1 MRGGHESMPFLHE
14 YFQNALL
21 AGLFAGISC
30 SLVGAF
36 VVTMHLSFLG
46 VCIAHSAFA
55 GALMGV
61 WLGFD
66 PLPGALIFSL
76 GASAVVGPLADR
88 GELNPDASIGIIFSL
103 MIGVAFLFLGLIPG
117 SRTEALSLFWGS
129 ILTVSHRDLA
139 WLGMVAAVSV
149 LGVVF
154 FNKEVHATVCH
165 RNVAAAVGIP
175 ATLVFYAMLFAAG
188 VTIAVSLRS
197 IGGLLIYSLVINPAA
212 SALQLTYRFN
222 RMLVLSVCFGVAACW
237 IGLAAS
243 YLWDLPAGS
252 AIVISSSILFALST
266 VFSPKKRGRSCFRTN
281 NVK

>member
-1 MRGGHESMPFLHE
+1 MPFLNE
-14 YFQNALL
+14 YLQNAIL
-21 AGLFAGISC
+21 AGFFAGISC

-61 WLGFD
+61 WLGFE
-66 PLPGALIFSL
+66 PLLGALIFSL
-76 GASAVVGPLADR
+76 GASAIVGPLADR

-103 MIGVAFLFLGLIPG
+103 MIGLAYLFLGLTPG

-129 ILTVSHRDLA
+129 ILTVSHQDLI
-139 WLGMVAAVSV
+139 G
-149 LGVVF
+149 LGVVAVVAILGVIS
-154 FNKEVHATVCH
+154 FNKEIHATVCH
-165 RNVAAAVGIP
+165 RNVAVSVGIP
-175 ATLVFYAMLFAAG
+175 ATLVFYAMLFGAG

-222 RMLVLSVCFGVAACW
+222 LMLMLSVCFGIAACW

-243 YLWDLPAGS
+243 YFWDLPVGS
-252 AIVISSSILFALST
+252 TIVISSSVLFALST
-266 VFSPKKRGRSCFRTN
+266 LFSPKKRGRLALARTQ
-281 NVK
+281 